1 VFLSPAAA
9 ISRWSSHGEDGG
21 VALIFIRIFVGLL
34 LPTTWVLGIVVGAEG
49 GGDVCGGGMLRQ

>member
-34 LPTTWVLGIVVGAEG
+34 LLTTWVLGILLVLRVAVMSVVAA
-49 GGDVCGGGMLRQ
+49 C